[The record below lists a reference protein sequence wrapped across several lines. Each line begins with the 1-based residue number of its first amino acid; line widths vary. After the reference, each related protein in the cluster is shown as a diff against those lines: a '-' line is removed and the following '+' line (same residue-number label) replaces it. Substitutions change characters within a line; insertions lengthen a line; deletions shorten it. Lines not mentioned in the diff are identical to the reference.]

1 MSEERKTKTDAA
13 APASAALERIDRKD
27 AFLQALHTFLTAHQG
42 TEWAVAAVDIQHFK
56 LYNEL
61 YGTEK
66 GDALLETVANCLLG
80 YSKQTGYPVGYFGND
95 DFFLCLP
102 DEKAEQTAVLATLQA
117 CMNAGRQDVTFFVVM
132 GVCPMQANPGADAAT
147 LCNYA
152 QIAGVTTDSG
162 YLHRFEP
169 TMLNEL
175 KEQQQLLGELEHALD
190 NHEFCF
196 FLQPKCNSITRAIVG
211 MEALV
216 RWNHPTRGCVP
227 PAEFMPLLE
236 RTGLVTRLDQ
246 YIWESVCQTLQKWQE
261 SGSNLVPVSVNVSVQ
276 DILNLDV
283 PQIFADLVEKYKLE
297 PKLLLAEITETMV
310 AEDTQMV
317 ESAIQGLHR
326 KGFSVMM
333 DDFGS
338 GYSSLNMLKDT
349 NVDAIKLDMKLIE
362 PKNLGWK
369 ILDILPEVL
378 NAGEDAG
385 VLTEE
390 GAKKLDPSGTLKAG
404 TPLCPPEGDAGTGM
418 VATNAVRQRTGNVS
432 AGTSSFSM
440 IVLEKA
446 LSQPYEVID
455 MVTTPD
461 GSPVAMV
468 HCNNCT
474 SDLNAWVGLFKQ
486 YQELLGVPVDMNEVF
501 GKLYNHALEGDADCG
516 GLIAYNYISGEPVTG
531 LAEGRP
537 MFVRSA
543 NDKFN
548 LANFM
553 RANLYASVAVLKIGN
568 DVLFKDEKVQVDRI
582 TGHGGLFKTKGV
594 GQRILAAAIN
604 SPISV
609 METAGEGGAWGIA
622 LLAGYLVNNEEKLS
636 LADYLDKKVFAG
648 NTGVEIAPTAED
660 VAGFDAYIE
669 TYKAG
674 LAIEQAAVA
683 NKK

>member
-1 MSEERKTKTDAA
+1 MKFNTLPFVLYIKHLKEMSAKTIIESGKAILGIEFGSTRIKAVLIDTDNNPIAQGSFEWENQLVDGLWTYSIDTIWKGLQDCYADLRKNVEAEYDCEIKQLAAIGISAMMHGYMAFGKDENILVPFRTWRNTNTAKAA
-13 APASAALERIDRKD
+13 AELSELFHFNIPLRWSISHVYQAILNGEDHINKID
-27 AFLQALHTFLTAHQG
+27 FLTTLAGYIHWQLTG
-42 TEWAVAAVDIQHFK
+42 KKVLGV
-56 LYNEL
+56 
-61 YGTEK
+61 
-66 GDALLETVANCLLG
+66 GDASG
-80 YSKQTGYPVGYFGND
+80 M
-95 DFFLCLP
+95 LP
-102 DEKAEQTAVLATLQA
+102 IDSNTNYYDAE
-117 CMNAGRQDVTFFVVM
+117 
-132 GVCPMQANPGADAAT
+132 
-147 LCNYA
+147 
-152 QIAGVTTDSG
+152 
-162 YLHRFEP
+162 
-169 TMLNEL
+169 
-175 KEQQQLLGELEHALD
+175 
-190 NHEFCF
+190 
-196 FLQPKCNSITRAIVG
+196 
-211 MEALV
+211 
-216 RWNHPTRGCVP
+216 
-227 PAEFMPLLE
+227 
-236 RTGLVTRLDQ
+236 
-246 YIWESVCQTLQKWQE
+246 
-261 SGSNLVPVSVNVSVQ
+261 
-276 DILNLDV
+276 
-283 PQIFADLVEKYKLE
+283 
-297 PKLLLAEITETMV
+297 MV
-310 AEDTQMV
+310 AKFD
-317 ESAIQGLHR
+317 
-326 KGFSVMM
+326 
-333 DDFGS
+333 
-338 GYSSLNMLKDT
+338 
-349 NVDAIKLDMKLIE
+349 KLIE
-362 PKNLGWK
+362 PKNLDWK

-390 GAKKLDPSGTLKAG
+390 GAKKLDPSGTLQAG

-543 NDKFN
+543 NDHFN

-660 VAGFDAYIE
+660 VAGFDKYIE

-674 LAIEQAAVA
+674 LAIEKAAVE